1 MNTFSK
7 KVKNIVDSKL
17 CVVYNKLINGQQKVY
32 RKEKQMKNNNKLAA
46 YRKLHNLKQED
57 VAKMLNMS
65 KVSYSYKENGKR
77 EFSLSEAKTLADYF
91 GVTIDSL
98 FFNNEVNFML
108 SKLV

>member
-1 MNTFSK
+1 
-7 KVKNIVDSKL
+7 
-17 CVVYNKLINGQQKVY
+17 
-32 RKEKQMKNNNKLAA
+32 MKNNNKLAA

-65 KVSYSYKENGKR
+65 KVSYSYKETGKQ
-77 EFSLSEAKTLADYF
+77 EFRLSEAKALAEYF

-98 FFNNEVNFML
+98 FFTDEVNFSL

>member
-65 KVSYSYKENGKR
+65 KVSYSYKENGKQ
-77 EFSLSEAKTLADYF
+77 EFRLSEAKTLADYF

-98 FFNNEVNFML
+98 FLITKSTLCCLN
-108 SKLV
+108 

>member
-17 CVVYNKLINGQQKVY
+17 YVVYNKLINGQQKVY

-65 KVSYSYKENGKR
+65 KVSYSYKENGKQ
-77 EFSLSEAKTLADYF
+77 EFRLSEAKTLADYF

-98 FFNNEVNFML
+98 FFSNEVNFML

>member
-17 CVVYNKLINGQQKVY
+17 YVVYNKLINGQQKVY

-65 KVSYSYKENGKR
+65 KVSYSYKENGKQ
-77 EFSLSEAKTLADYF
+77 EFRLSEAKTLADYF

-108 SKLV
+108 SELV